1 MKIKYSVIIPVY
13 NAEKTIERCLNS
25 LLGQQREDAEIIVI
39 DDGSKDR
46 SREII
51 QQYAENYTGIIF
63 ISQDNSGVST
73 TRNRGIEKARGTYIL
88 FVDSDDF
95 VSKDYF
101 SILDRAGDQS
111 DADLIMFSQNTIGGK
126 TADEAELY
134 RRLENSDALVEK
146 IKLLLATRKI
156 MSPWNKRFKKDIIL
170 KNNIRFVKE
179 FQTGEDFNFCLEY
192 TLYCKTIKAIHKNIY
207 NVDISDNNSLSR
219 KYRKNLDAQIE
230 KVFGNAADL
239 IRKSTLRDHDKA
251 ILLEIVD
258 YLFVK
263 NIFTCIAEEFKREKS
278 SYRRRRGDI
287 IRIYGRFEIS
297 LCETGGYYNLIH
309 RVLRGLIK
317 HRFVFLVYG
326 VTKIVKEKKF
336 SEYLRSST
344 S

>member
-13 NAEKTIERCLNS
+13 NAEKTIERCLDS
-25 LLGQQREDAEIIVI
+25 LLVQQREDVELIIV

-46 SREII
+46 SREIL
-51 QQYAENYTGIIF
+51 QQYAENHTGIIF

-73 TRNRGIEKARGTYIL
+73 ARNRGIEKARGAYIL

-146 IKLLLATRKI
+146 MKLLLATRKI

-170 KNNIRFVKE
+170 KNNIRFIRD

-192 TLYCKTIKAIHKNIY
+192 TLCCKTIKAIYKNIY
-207 NVDISDNNSLSR
+207 NVDISDNSSLSR
-219 KYRKNLDAQIE
+219 KYRENLDTQIE
-230 KVFGNAADL
+230 KVFGNAAAL
-239 IRKSTLRDHDKA
+239 VRKSTLQDYDKA

-263 NIFTCIAEEFKREKS
+263 NIFTCIAEEFKKEKS

-287 IRIYGRFEIS
+287 IRIYGRFEIP

-309 RVLRGLIK
+309 RVLRGFIK

-336 SEYLRSST
+336 SEYLRSNAS
-344 S
+344 

>member
-13 NAEKTIERCLNS
+13 NAEKTIERCLDS
-25 LLGQQREDAEIIVI
+25 LLVQQREDAEFIAI

-46 SREII
+46 SREIL
-51 QQYAENYTGIIF
+51 QQYAENHTEIIF
-63 ISQDNSGVST
+63 ISQENSGVST
-73 TRNRGIEKARGTYIL
+73 ARNRGIEKARGTYIL

-101 SILDRAGDQS
+101 STLDRAGEQS
-111 DADLIMFSQNTIGGK
+111 DADLIIFSQNTIGGK

-134 RRLENSDALVEK
+134 RRLEDSDTLVEK
-146 IKLLLATRKI
+146 MKLLLETRKI

-170 KNNIRFVKE
+170 KNNIRFIKE
-179 FQTGEDFNFCLEY
+179 FQTGEDFNFCLQY
-192 TLYCKTIKAIHKNIY
+192 TLCCKTIKAIYKNIY
-207 NVDISDNNSLSR
+207 NVDISDNSSLSR
-219 KYRKNLDAQIE
+219 KYRKNLDEQIE
-230 KVFGNAADL
+230 KVFGNAAGL
-239 IRKSTLRDHDKA
+239 VRKSTLRDQEKA
-251 ILLEIVD
+251 ILLEIID

-287 IRIYGRFEIS
+287 IRIYERFEIP
-297 LCETGGYYNLIH
+297 LCETGAYYNLIH
-309 RVLRGLIK
+309 RVLRGFIK
-317 HRFVFLVYG
+317 HRLVFLVYG

>member
-13 NAEKTIERCLNS
+13 NAEKTIKRCLDS
-25 LLGQQREDAEIIVI
+25 LLAQKREDAEIIVI

-46 SREII
+46 SREILL
-51 QQYAENYTGIIF
+51 QYTENHTEVVL
-63 ISQDNSGVST
+63 ISQDNRGVST
-73 TRNRGIEKARGTYIL
+73 ARNRGIEKARGTYIL

-126 TADEAELY
+126 AADEAELY
-134 RRLENSDALVEK
+134 RQIENSEALVEK
-146 IKLLLATRKI
+146 MKLLLETRKI

-192 TLYCKTIKAIHKNIY
+192 TLYCKTIKVIYKNIY
-207 NVDISDNNSLSR
+207 NVDISDSSSLSR
-219 KYRKNLDAQIE
+219 KYRKNLDIQIE
-230 KVFGNAADL
+230 KVFGNAAAL
-239 IRKSTLRDHDKA
+239 VKKSTLCDEDKV
-251 ILLEIVD
+251 ILLEIID

-278 SYRRRRGDI
+278 SYRKRRGDI
-287 IRIYGRFEIS
+287 IRIYERFKIP
-297 LCETGGYYNLIH
+297 LCEAGVYYNLIH
-309 RVLRGLIK
+309 RVLRGFVK
-317 HRFVFLVYG
+317 HRIVFPVYG
-326 VTKIVKEKKF
+326 VTKIVKERKF

>member
-25 LLGQQREDAEIIVI
+25 LLIQQREDVEIIVI

-51 QQYAENYTGIIF
+51 QLYAEKHTGIIL

-73 TRNRGIEKARGTYIL
+73 TRNRGIEKARGIYIL

-101 SILDRAGDQS
+101 SILDRVGDQS

-126 TADEAELY
+126 TVDEAELY

-146 IKLLLATRKI
+146 MKLLLTTRKI

-170 KNNIRFVKE
+170 KNNLRFIKE

-192 TLYCKTIKAIHKNIY
+192 TLYCKTIKAIYKNIY

-230 KVFGNAADL
+230 KVFGNAAAL
-239 IRKSTLRDHDKA
+239 VKKSTLCDQDKA
-251 ILLEIVD
+251 ILLKIVD

-263 NIFTCIAEEFKREKS
+263 NIFTCIAEEFKREKF

-287 IRIYGRFEIS
+287 IRIYERFEIP

-309 RVLRGLIK
+309 RVLRRFIK
-317 HRFVFLVYG
+317 HKFVFLVYG